1 MTQKPDEG
9 DPSEHS
15 PRPERLDTIDHRLAA
30 LLAVGEVQARSIGT
44 LTGNIENFTQSV
56 TTVSENAGEDRLV
69 R

>member
-1 MTQKPDEG
+1 MTQKPNEG
-9 DPSEHS
+9 DPSEQS
-15 PRPERLDTIDHRLAA
+15 PRPERLDTIDQRLAA

-44 LTGNIENFTQSV
+44 LAGNIENLTQSV